1 VGVPVDPTNA
11 EALRAWDGNDGA
23 CWAEHENRFD
33 TSLARYHDY
42 LLDAAK
48 ITTADRV
55 LDIGCGNG
63 HATRDAARR
72 AGSGSALGVDLSSAM
87 IELARRRAAE
97 QDIANVAFEQAD
109 AQIHPFDAQAFD
121 AAISRMGTMWF
132 GNPSA
137 AFTNIARALRPGGW
151 LTMLVWQ
158 SLAEN
163 EWIREFRH
171 ALAVGRTLPTPPVGA
186 PGPLSLADPDRV
198 RTILSDAGFSDI
210 TLTSRTTP
218 TSSCGAS
225 GSPKA
230 CSRVWA
236 KAIVS
241 GHSTRCGQRS
251 PRTRPT
257 RVCST
262 RRRPGSSPPADPEE
276 SGSCEPRPRREQDVA
291 GHLHL
296 PAVLGQLLVDVDE
309 RAALRA
315 ATWEHG
321 VFGTN
326 RSPGCGVRV
335 EDGNVRF
342 ESATG
347 FPRTR
352 D

>member
-137 AFTNIARALRPGGW
+137 AFTNIARALRPGGR

-210 TLTSRTTP
+210 TLTSVRESTYYGENADDAYEFLRRIGFTEGLLEGLGE
-218 TSSCGAS
+218 SD
-225 GSPKA
+225 
-230 CSRVWA
+230 RV
-236 KAIVS
+236 
-241 GHSTRCGQRS
+241 
-251 PRTRPT
+251 
-257 RVCST
+257 
-262 RRRPGSSPPADPEE
+262 
-276 SGSCEPRPRREQDVA
+276 
-291 GHLHL
+291 
-296 PAVLGQLLVDVDE
+296 
-309 RAALRA
+309 RALDALRA
-315 ATWEHG
+315 TITAHETDEG
-321 VFGTN
+321 VQYSSAAWLVAAR
-326 RSPGCGVRV
+326 RS
-335 EDGNVRF
+335 
-342 ESATG
+342 
-347 FPRTR
+347 
-352 D
+352 